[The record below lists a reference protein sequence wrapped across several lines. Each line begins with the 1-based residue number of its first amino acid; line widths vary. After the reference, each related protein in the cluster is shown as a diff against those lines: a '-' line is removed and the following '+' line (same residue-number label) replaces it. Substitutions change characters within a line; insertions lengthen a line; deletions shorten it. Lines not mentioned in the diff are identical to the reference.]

1 MMILLASPLFGSL
14 SCGSEKACII
24 TFIVI
29 VNTIVTSEAERKTE
43 VQVLL
48 LPHHHPHHLLDLLIV
63 YPVKRRQIP
72 LLCQL
77 DQIRSVDVRAGVL
90 QPERIPSKTKTK
102 RQFSLGHASSLF
114 AAHGARKKERESRD
128 KGVGWGGDVR
138 IPERLTSTLSG
149 ASASFPQRVGVL
161 DAVGLLESERGEDV
175 MDRFVVAFEV
185 DATDAE
191 VEPVHTSNQIGGEES
206 YEREGG
212 RRRLEERPRP
222 TWLERMR
229 DGDEGLRSRIRGL
242 LRLGRRCEAGI

>member
-1 MMILLASPLFGSL
+1 MYVQAFFNLSASHPKPKRKGNLAWVTPALSL
-14 SCGSEKACII
+14 QL
-24 TFIVI
+24 
-29 VNTIVTSEAERKTE
+29 AE
-43 VQVLL
+43 QG
-48 LPHHHPHHLLDLLIV
+48 
-63 YPVKRRQIP
+63 RRNERAE
-72 LLCQL
+72 
-77 DQIRSVDVRAGVL
+77 IR
-90 QPERIPSKTKTK
+90 
-102 RQFSLGHASSLF
+102 
-114 AAHGARKKERESRD
+114 
-128 KGVGWGGDVR
+128 GWGGGGDVR
-138 IPERLTSTLSG
+138 IPKRLTSTLSG
-149 ASASFPQRVGVL
+149 ASAPFPQRVGVL